1 MEGNRKALYESAEKY
16 MANSNDFLAAQ
27 NEAFKKDLAERQTK
41 VEIVTGI
48 LNLGT
53 KVRVTNFKA
62 QAKNDMGLMLE
73 AGILLDGLKEYTEKL
88 RPITTSPEEM
98 KRIEDTEAAA
108 KKYARSMT
116 DYINTSNQMVT
127 EGQMMDAGASMYM
140 KNCNDLLANQNAAM
154 REEFDLGDVD
164 LDERLGKVALVNE
177 IIALGNAVQ
186 LMNFKAQATRD
197 PKLIQEAA
205 QRLKGVKEITAK
217 LRKNTRK
224 AEEHQADRKC

>member
-1 MEGNRKALYESAEKY
+1 MPCGGTVLRRIRSSLRRRGRNFRPLTRPLKRGGSWRRRSKNLKALKGQLEVAGKEVDEYKDLVKQTVETVARMEGNRNVLYESAEKY
-16 MANSNDFLAAQ
+16 MTNSNDFLAAQ

-73 AGILLDGLKEYTEKL
+73 AGTLLDGLKEYTDKL
-88 RPITTSPEEM
+88 RPITTSAEEM

-116 DYINTSNQMVT
+116 DVYQYQQSD
-127 EGQMMDAGASMYM
+127 GH
-140 KNCNDLLANQNAAM
+140 
-154 REEFDLGDVD
+154 
-164 LDERLGKVALVNE
+164 
-177 IIALGNAVQ
+177 
-186 LMNFKAQATRD
+186 
-197 PKLIQEAA
+197 
-205 QRLKGVKEITAK
+205 AK
-217 LRKNTRK
+217 
-224 AEEHQADRKC
+224 DR